1 MSTRKKSD
9 YLRRS
14 KAYILLFAL
23 LPLFMMKTFHH
34 HADFAVVQNYN
45 TIINGQTTLVSAE
58 EDCAIC
64 DMLLTFFTLEKE
76 LFLSISTLI
85 LSLEFTI
92 SLDEIHSDTPTS
104 FFLRAPPLLS
114 LLFNKSALISCS

>member
-9 YLRRS
+9 CLRRG

-34 HADFAVVQNYN
+34 HADFAVAQNYN
-45 TIINGQTTLVSAE
+45 AIHGQTTLVSAE

-104 FFLRAPPLLS
+104 FFLRAPPLLLS
-114 LLFNKSALISCS
+114 SIQ